1 VDGTERGLTER
12 LSEQSD
18 KPNYRTEENS
28 WRGRRAQE
36 HLGRV
41 KLIVFHSHYRPGGV
55 RRIIELALPALAR
68 ERRLGVN
75 TVVLAGGEAPDD
87 RWLAALRVSLPGVE
101 VTCAVAECVGY
112 VSELREPAVARA
124 RRVQRFVE
132 DLLPDAE
139 SGRVV
144 VWAHNLGLG
153 RNLSLARV
161 LVQTC
166 GRWAVR
172 LVMHHHDWWFDNR
185 WQRWPEM
192 RREGFRSLRA
202 VAEVIFSTAEHV
214 RHATIN
220 RADQRLL
227 ARGLGRRARW
237 LPNLV
242 AEPTIVPGAAV
253 TGASEWM
260 ERILGE
266 RAPVW
271 IVPCRLLRRK
281 NLAEALLLARWLRPE
296 AWLVTTGGVSSADE
310 QPYAD
315 ALQSAALR
323 HRWRL
328 RLGVLAGSERERP
341 PVPALLA
348 ASEVVLLTSLQ
359 EGFGL
364 PNLEAAAAG
373 RPLLVRTLSNIAPD
387 LAEFG
392 FRFPQAYDEIWI
404 DRGLFDERAETER
417 QKRSWRSWK
426 ARLPRVWRP
435 LASPP
440 PWWNAGAVPFSRL
453 TLRAQLEVLA
463 HPAEET
469 WARCLRL
476 NPRLARWRRQAS
488 EGTLKVSP
496 WPRNASAWL
505 GMEAYGRT
513 FARLLDT
520 VPQTVAPGTPARISE
535 EFLQAKLAGENQYP
549 MLWNL
554 KS

>member
-1 VDGTERGLTER
+1 MKTC
-12 LSEQSD
+12 
-18 KPNYRTEENS
+18 
-28 WRGRRAQE
+28 W
-36 HLGRV
+36 RV

-75 TVVLAGGEAPDD
+75 TVVLAGGEAPDG

-101 VTCAVAECVGY
+101 VTCAVAHSAGY
-112 VSELREPAVARA
+112 VSEAREPAETLA
-124 RRVQRFVE
+124 RRVQSFVD
-132 DLLPDAE
+132 DLLAGSE
-139 SGRVV
+139 SGRTV

-153 RNLSLARV
+153 RNLSLARA

-166 GRWAVR
+166 GRYGVR

-192 RREGFRSLRA
+192 RRAGFRSLKA
-202 VAEVIFSTAEHV
+202 VAEVIFSTKPHV

-227 ARGLGRRARW
+227 ARGLGRRAGW

-242 AEPTIVPGAAV
+242 AEPAVLPGTAV
-253 TGASEWM
+253 TAARVWL

-266 RAPVW
+266 PAPVW

-296 AWLVTTGGVSSADE
+296 AWLVTTGSVSSADE
-310 QPYAD
+310 KAYAD
-315 ALQSAALR
+315 ALQSAAVR
-323 HRWRL
+323 HTWRL
-328 RLGVLAGSERERP
+328 RLGVLAGSERESP
-341 PVPALLA
+341 TVPALLA

-404 DRGLFDERAETER
+404 DRGLFDERAETAR
-417 QKRSWRSWK
+417 QTLSWRSWK
-426 ARLPRVWRP
+426 ARLPRACRA
-435 LASPP
+435 LACPP
-440 PWWNAGAVPFSRL
+440 PWWEAGAVPFSRL
-453 TLRAQLEVLA
+453 TLMAQLEVLA

-476 NPRLARWRRQAS
+476 NPQLARWRRQAS
-488 EGTLKVSP
+488 EGTLKVSR
-496 WPRNASAWL
+496 WPRKASAWL
-505 GMEAYGRT
+505 GAEAYGRA

-520 VPQTVAPGTPARISE
+520 VPQTVKPGIPARISE
-535 EFLQAKLAGENQYP
+535 EFFRAKLAGENQYP
-549 MLWNL
+549 MLWSL